1 MGEATWIKQM
11 EQRHKSRSM
20 NQVNLLTKD
29 AKLSYFPD
37 FLGPEEASHL
47 LQHLTRQLPWRQD
60 SIHLF
65 GQQRMIP
72 RLQCFQGDAGLAYR
86 YSRLTLMAD
95 SWDPDVEH
103 LRNRLMNLGHEF
115 NCVLINLYRDGND
128 SMGWHSDDEPELGT
142 NPVIASLSL
151 GQTRQF
157 KMRHKQTGEKLDITL
172 EHGSLLLMSG
182 PTQHHWQHAI
192 MRTKRQLAPRIN
204 LTFRSIQTQPC
215 TST

>member
-1 MGEATWIKQM
+1 
-11 EQRHKSRSM
+11 M
-20 NQVNLLTKD
+20 NHVNLLAKD
-29 AKLSYFPD
+29 AELSYFPG
-37 FLGPEEASHL
+37 FIPAAEASRL
-47 LQHLTRQLPWRQD
+47 LQHLTRQLAWRQD
-60 SIHLF
+60 SIQLF

-86 YSRLTLMAD
+86 YSRLTLMAEP
-95 SWDPDVEH
+95 WDPSVEQ
-103 LRNRLMNLGHEF
+103 LRNRLMDLGHDF

-192 MRTKRQLAPRIN
+192 MRSKRPMSERIN
-204 LTFRSIQTQPC
+204 LTFRSIPA
-215 TST
+215 

>member
-1 MGEATWIKQM
+1 MSHVQAP
-11 EQRHKSRSM
+11 
-20 NQVNLLTKD
+20 D
-29 AKLSYFPD
+29 AELCYFPGFIPAD
-37 FLGPEEASHL
+37 EANHL
-47 LQHLTRQLPWRQD
+47 QQHLIEQLTWRQD

-65 GQQRMIP
+65 GQQRLIP
-72 RLQCFQGDAGLAYR
+72 RLQCFQGDAGLTYR
-86 YSRLTLMAD
+86 YSRLTLNAEP
-95 SWDPDVEH
+95 WNPDVAT
-103 LRNRLMNLGHEF
+103 LRKRLLDLGHDF

-157 KMRHKQTGEKLDITL
+157 KMRHKQTGEKLDIAL

-192 MRTKRQLAPRIN
+192 MRSKRPMSERIN
-204 LTFRSIQTQPC
+204 LTFRSIPALSQEACFYKNQP
-215 TST
+215 